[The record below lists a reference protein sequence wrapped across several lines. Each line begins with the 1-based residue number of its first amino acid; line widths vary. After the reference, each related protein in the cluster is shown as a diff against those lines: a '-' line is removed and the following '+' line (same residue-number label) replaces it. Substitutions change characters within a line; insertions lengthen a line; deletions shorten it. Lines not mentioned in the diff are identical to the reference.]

1 MANDTN
7 VVVIV
12 GRLTRDAELKY
23 TNSGMA
29 VCRFSIANNKRK
41 KSGDNWIDYPN
52 YFDIVLWGKSGEA
65 INQYLVK
72 GKQVAIE
79 GELEQDRWEQ
89 EGKQR
94 SKVEISA
101 RNVQLLGGGAERP
114 ENPAGGARSMA
125 TPPAQRSAPA
135 SEERVPNAPEDVER
149 EFADDIPFS
158 DGPAR

>member
-7 VVVIV
+7 IVVLV

-41 KSGDNWIDYPN
+41 KSGDGWVDSARF
-52 YFDIVLWGKSGEA
+52 FDVVLWGKAGEA

-89 EGKQR
+89 EGKAR
-94 SKVEISA
+94 SKVEVSA
-101 RNVQLLGGGAERP
+101 HNVQLLGGGTERP
-114 ENPAGGARSMA
+114 EGAAGAKQSSA
-125 TPPAQRSAPA
+125 PPPRQDAPA

-149 EFADDIPFS
+149 EFTDDIPF
-158 DGPAR
+158 

>member
-29 VCRFSIANNKRK
+29 VCHFSIANNKRK
-41 KSGDNWIDYPN
+41 KSGDSWVDYPSF
-52 YFDIVLWGKSGEA
+52 FDIVLWGKSGEA

-89 EGKQR
+89 EGKPR
-94 SKVEISA
+94 SKIGISA
-101 RNVQLLGGGAERP
+101 RNVQLLGGGTERT
-114 ENPAGGARSMA
+114 ENPAGGARSPA
-125 TPPAQRSAPA
+125 APPPSQRTAP
-135 SEERVPNAPEDVER
+135 EERVPNAPEDIER
-149 EFADDIPFS
+149 EFTDDIPF
-158 DGPAR
+158 